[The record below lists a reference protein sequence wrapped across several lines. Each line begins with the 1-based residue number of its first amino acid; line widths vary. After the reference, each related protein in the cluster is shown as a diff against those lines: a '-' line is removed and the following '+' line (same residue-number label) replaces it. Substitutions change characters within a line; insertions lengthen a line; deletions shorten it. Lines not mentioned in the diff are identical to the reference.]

1 MLYVPLNAVPGT
13 PVLTPVVNAI
23 NTYGYFPSPSMTMT
37 MVDGNNLLDSRVTFT
52 RADSTTC
59 ATYFNSSGVLA
70 TAAANVAR
78 FDYDPSTTPA
88 TPRGLL
94 IEESRTNLLTYSR
107 DMTNAAWTKTDTTP
121 TRTQVGID
129 GTANSACLMTEG
141 STLTAYTITAAGAT
155 VTAGATITASLV
167 MKYGNCPWIR
177 INCTDQTGANGYAAW
192 FNIQTGTLGSTG
204 ALGTGTAVT
213 SSITNLGG
221 GWYRCVVSCI
231 PSGSYTSAGCSFNSA
246 SANGNTNRVSGATY
260 TVDMAQLEVGAF
272 ATSPIA
278 TTSAAVT
285 RAADIPIMSGTN
297 VTSWLNQSGG
307 TFVAKY
313 IFPNAYGTNQFVLAA
328 SVGGSA
334 SNRIQMDGR
343 VASTAVTEAATI
355 SGGATSSD
363 VSTIASLTTGSL
375 VKTAYAYSAAGFS
388 LSANAAT
395 PVTSGAAAL
404 PVGTV
409 NTLNIGCDWANAE
422 QLNSWLQ
429 SLTYYPTALSSAQ
442 LQALTT

>member
-52 RADSTTC
+52 RADSVTC

-285 RAADIPIMSGTN
+285 RAADTPSMSG
-297 VTSWLNQSGG
+297 VSFTSWWNASQG
-307 TFVAKY
+307 TFVAKG
-313 IFPNAYGTNQFVLAA
+313 IFTSQLTTNSYPNLF
-328 SVGGSA
+328 
-334 SNRIQMDGR
+334 
-343 VASTAVTEAATI
+343 
-355 SGGATSSD
+355 D
-363 VSTIASLTTGSL
+363 VSD
-375 VKTAYAYSAAGFS
+375 
-388 LSANAAT
+388 
-395 PVTSGAAAL
+395 
-404 PVGTV
+404 GTV
-409 NTLNIGCDWANAE
+409 NNQIQIFKQSNLNSVSHNVTVATTSYQNADGVPNIGVNKAAISYIAGTSNASLNGAAVVSSSPPSIPAMSNLQLGKGWWAGDY
-422 QLNSWLQ
+422 LNGWLQ
-429 SLTYYPTALSSAQ
+429 SLVYYPTALSSAQ